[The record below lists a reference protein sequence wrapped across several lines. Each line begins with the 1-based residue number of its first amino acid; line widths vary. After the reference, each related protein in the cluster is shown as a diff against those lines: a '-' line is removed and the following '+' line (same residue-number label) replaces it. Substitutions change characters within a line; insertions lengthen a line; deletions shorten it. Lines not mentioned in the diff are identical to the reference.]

1 MNNEEKAHME
11 KLGITYETKIIYRY
25 KQHQYNNL
33 KDALNY
39 ARLELKNDNENSKQ
53 ELDNE

>member
-1 MNNEEKAHME
+1 MTEEEVLME
-11 KLGITYETKIIYRY
+11 KFSIACETKLIYRY

-39 ARLELKNDNENSKQ
+39 ARLDTQTDSEDSKQ
-53 ELDNE
+53 ISDNL